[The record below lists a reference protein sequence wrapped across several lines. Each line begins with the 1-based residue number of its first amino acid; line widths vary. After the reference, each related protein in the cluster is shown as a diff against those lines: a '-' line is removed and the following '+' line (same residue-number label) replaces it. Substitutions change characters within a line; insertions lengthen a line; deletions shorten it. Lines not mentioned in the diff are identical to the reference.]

1 MKKYLEVKNIIILVL
16 VILLSLVSFDPF
28 GVMPKRTKIVEKSI
42 KIDGQ
47 ELHPIHDTIEVE
59 VPYEVEVEVPVE
71 VEKPIPY
78 AVHDTIQTIVD
89 TTAIVS
95 GYLNS
100 VNVFTNTYKFD
111 KQQGSIT
118 ITDTISQNKLIGR
131 KYTTKISPR
140 IDTLKVP
147 EPFKRKVYVGLE
159 AGMNKADVVSHIGTG
174 VLINSK
180 SNKIYHL
187 GIGVANR
194 VFDGT
199 TGSFSPY
206 INGGVYWKVKLK
218 K

>member
-1 MKKYLEVKNIIILVL
+1 MKKYLEIKNIIILIL

-59 VPYEVEVEVPVE
+59 VPYDVEVPYE
-71 VEKPIPY
+71 VEKLIPY

-89 TTAIVS
+89 TAAIVN

-118 ITDTISQNKLIGR
+118 ITDTISKNKLIGR
-131 KYTTKISPR
+131 KYTTKITPR
-140 IDTLKVP
+140 IDTLRTP
-147 EPFKRKVYVGLE
+147 EPFKRKVYIGLE
-159 AGMNKADVVSHIGTG
+159 GGMNKPDVVSHIGTG
-174 VLINSK
+174 VLINTSP
-180 SNKIYHL
+180 NKIYHL

-194 VFDGT
+194 VLDGT

-206 INGGVYWKVKLK
+206 VNGGVYWKIKIK